1 MQVLPI
7 ASGKGGVGKTLLAAN
22 LAVALGQLGR
32 RVVIADLD
40 LGGSN
45 LHLLLGH
52 RNPARGIGTFLT
64 DSSVS
69 FDDILLDSEYP
80 GVSFIPGDT
89 EIPGLANIGSAQKRM
104 LLSRLGKVDADVLLL
119 DLGAGTS
126 YNTLDF
132 FLFSGRGVVITT
144 PTATSMVNAYLLL
157 KNAVFRLVQNA
168 MPRKGAG
175 DRYLQSLKKRGEGS
189 QRIYIPKLMAH
200 IKEIDSEGYAAAREA
215 VGRFQPRLVLNM
227 LDDPKDADKALRL
240 RRSCQQY
247 LDIDLEHLGVMY
259 RDDLQDVA
267 LSSGLPIVRYKENSV
282 LAQAVYRIA
291 DKLNQDQDEPGGA
304 AGPLMW
310 EAFDASYEEAEVE
323 ASADFENKM
332 DYVED
337 LLHTG
342 ALTTGD
348 LVETIKHQQYEINQ
362 LKKENALFKS
372 KLMKAM
378 EAGFKA

>member
-22 LAVALGQLGR
+22 LAVALGQLDR

-52 RNPARGIGTFLT
+52 RNPGHGIGTFLT
-64 DSSVS
+64 DSSVE
-69 FDDILLDSEYP
+69 FKEIVLESEYP
-80 GVSFIPGDT
+80 QVSFIPGDT
-89 EIPGLANIGSAQKRM
+89 EIPGLANIGAAQKKM
-104 LLSRLGKVDADVLLL
+104 LLSRLGKLDADILIL
-119 DLGAGTS
+119 DLGAGTN

-132 FLFSGRGVVITT
+132 FLYARRGIVITT
-144 PTATSMVNAYLLL
+144 PTPTSMVNAYLFL

-175 DRYLQSLKKRGEGS
+175 DRYVQSLKKRGEGS

-200 IKEIDSEGYAAAREA
+200 IKEIDADGYSAAREA
-215 VGRFQPRLVLNM
+215 LDRFQPRLVLNM

-240 RRSCQQY
+240 RRSCRQY

-259 RDDLQDVA
+259 RDELQDVA
-267 LSSGLPIVRYKENSV
+267 LSSGLPIVRYKESSV

-291 DKLNQDQDEPGGA
+291 DKLNQDDDESA
-304 AGPLMW
+304 EEDGPLMW
-310 EAFDASYEEAEVE
+310 DAVDASYEEAELE

-348 LVETIKHQQYEINQ
+348 LVETVKYQQYEINQ

>member
-22 LAVALGQLGR
+22 LAVALGQLDR

-52 RNPARGIGTFLT
+52 RNPGHGIGTFLT
-64 DSSVS
+64 DSSVE
-69 FDDILLDSEYP
+69 FKEIVLESEYP
-80 GVSFIPGDT
+80 QVSFIPGDT
-89 EIPGLANIGSAQKRM
+89 EIPGLANIGAAQKKM
-104 LLSRLGKVDADVLLL
+104 LLSRLGKLDADILIL
-119 DLGAGTS
+119 DLGAGTN

-132 FLFSGRGVVITT
+132 FLYARRGIVITT
-144 PTATSMVNAYLLL
+144 PTPTSMVNAYLFL

-175 DRYLQSLKKRGEGS
+175 DRYVQSLKKRGEGS

-200 IKEIDSEGYAAAREA
+200 IKEIDADGYSAAREA
-215 VGRFQPRLVLNM
+215 LDRFQPRLVLNM

-240 RRSCQQY
+240 RRSCRQY

-259 RDDLQDVA
+259 RDELQDVA
-267 LSSGLPIVRYKENSV
+267 LSSGLPIVRYKESSV

-291 DKLNQDQDEPGGA
+291 DKLNQDDDESVEED
-304 AGPLMW
+304 GPLMW
-310 EAFDASYEEAEVE
+310 DAVDASYEEAEVE

-348 LVETIKHQQYEINQ
+348 LVETVKYQQYEINQ